1 MIISNTATINSGK
14 KEQVKNSSKEPP
26 QKKSRYSDIY
36 NDSSDRDASV
46 PETSDEESYDEDEV
60 QKAMLLEL
68 WKDVSD
74 SEKKRVVKGKWYG
87 AI

>member
-1 MIISNTATINSGK
+1 MGH
-14 KEQVKNSSKEPP
+14 
-26 QKKSRYSDIY
+26 RYSDIY

-46 PETSDEESYDEDEV
+46 PETSDEESNDEDEV

-74 SEKKRVVKGKWYG
+74 SEKERVVKGKWYG